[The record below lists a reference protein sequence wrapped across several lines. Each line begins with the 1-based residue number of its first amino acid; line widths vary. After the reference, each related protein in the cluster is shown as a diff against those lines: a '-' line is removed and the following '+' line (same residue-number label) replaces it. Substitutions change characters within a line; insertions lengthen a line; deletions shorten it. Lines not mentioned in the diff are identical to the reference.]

1 MHQVLEAL
9 SQNKIK
15 VDDLITSRIDLQDIV
30 KNGLEVLKNDASQV
44 KILVD
49 MAKSVEQW
57 EKKE

>member
-1 MHQVLEAL
+1 MDQVLEAL

>member
-1 MHQVLEAL
+1 MDQVLEAL

-15 VDDLITSRIDLQDIV
+15 VDDLITSRIELQDVV

-49 MAKSVEQW
+49 MAKSVKRW

>member
-1 MHQVLEAL
+1 MDQVLEAL

-49 MAKSVEQW
+49 MEKSVKRW
-57 EKKE
+57 EK

>member
-1 MHQVLEAL
+1 MDQVLDAL

-15 VDDLITSRIDLQDIV
+15 VDDLITSRIELQDVV

-49 MAKSVEQW
+49 MAKSVERW

>member
-1 MHQVLEAL
+1 MDQVLEAL

-15 VDDLITSRIDLQDIV
+15 VDDLITSRIDLQDVV

-49 MAKSVEQW
+49 MAKSVERW

>member
-1 MHQVLEAL
+1 MDQVLEAL

-49 MAKSVEQW
+49 MEKSVKRW
-57 EKKE
+57 KK

>member
-15 VDDLITSRIDLQDIV
+15 VDDLITSRIELQDVV

-49 MAKSVEQW
+49 MAKSVKRW

>member
-1 MHQVLEAL
+1 MDQVLEAL

-15 VDDLITSRIDLQDIV
+15 VDDLITSRIELQDVV

-49 MAKSVEQW
+49 MAKSVERW

>member
-1 MHQVLEAL
+1 MDQVLEAL

-15 VDDLITSRIDLQDIV
+15 VDDLITSRIDLQDVV

-49 MAKSVEQW
+49 MAKSVKRW
-57 EKKE
+57 GKKE

>member
-15 VDDLITSRIDLQDIV
+15 VDDLITSRIELQDVV